1 MSNICRIAS
10 GLVLLLAA
18 GAAHAS
24 PLSLTSSDAS
34 QQINVNVGPT
44 PGFVQVIGLDGQDAT
59 YTGVTALSITTGSG
73 FDFIEF
79 RIRGTAPVPIT
90 VNTRSNNSDVKVIYE
105 LPTTS
110 TAAVA
115 HAVTV
120 LGEGGNDKVTFEGVI
135 RPRHFFSNWTV
146 RPGAGNNEVIVTTST
161 TANVRTN
168 DQRLDT
174 VSGPG
179 EDIVAVNV
187 ESLAPRN
194 YVMVR
199 ALTGQANDSV
209 VLNFN
214 GLYSGVTPSVPNTI
228 RFFVDQNSG
237 LDVCEAN
244 IISRGRSANVAGTMI
259 GGSGDDFLK
268 LLLDGNG
275 TVDTVMNG
283 RANNDTVDVEL
294 KGTISG
300 TPQLQGFTG
309 DDYLKVVHTNGQVL
323 TTPIVDGGDNFDRAV
338 AFGTIVNVENLE

>member
-1 MSNICRIAS
+1 VGAEASHLRLVSNN
-10 GLVLLLAA
+10 A
-18 GAAHAS
+18 G
-24 PLSLTSSDAS
+24 
-34 QQINVNVGPT
+34 QQININIGPVT
-44 PGFVQVIGLDGQDAT
+44 GTVQVFGLNGQDAT
-59 YTGVTALSITTGSG
+59 YTGVSSLEVETGSG
-73 FDFIEF
+73 QDFVEV
-79 RIRGTAPVPIT
+79 RVRGVAPMPVSI
-90 VNTRSNNSDVKVIYE
+90 NTRANNSDVKFVYE
-105 LPTTS
+105 MPNTTS
-110 TAAVA
+110 TAVA

-135 RPRHFFSNWTV
+135 RPRFFFSNWTV
-146 RPGAGNNEVIVTTST
+146 RQGGGNNEVFVTTST
-161 TANVRTN
+161 TTNVRTN

-174 VSGPG
+174 VSGSG
-179 EDIVAVNV
+179 EDVVAVNV

-194 YVMVR
+194 YLLVR

-209 VLNFN
+209 VMNFN
-214 GLYSGVTPSVPNTI
+214 GQFSGVTPSVPNTI
-228 RFFVDQNSG
+228 RFFVDQNAG

-244 IISRGRSANVAGTMI
+244 IVSRGRSANVAGTMI

-275 TVDTVMNG
+275 SVDTVMNG